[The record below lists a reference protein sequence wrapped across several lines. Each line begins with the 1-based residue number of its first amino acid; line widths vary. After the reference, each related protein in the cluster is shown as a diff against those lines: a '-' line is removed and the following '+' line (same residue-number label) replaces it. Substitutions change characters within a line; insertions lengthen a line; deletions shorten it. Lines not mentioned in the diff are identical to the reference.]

1 MITELKDMN
10 KFLIPGSLTHSCL
23 LLSGWFIQPCLLN
36 PPWLLIVNICATS
49 RFQMFTPSINKDG
62 PQEQEYQ

>member
-36 PPWLLIVNICATS
+36 PPSVINCEHLRTS